1 MPSKDKSLHID
12 PIKAFTD
19 NYIWAIVNETNK
31 SLWVVDPGEAK
42 PVIDYIAK
50 HNLNLCGILITH
62 HHYDHCGGVAELR
75 QKYNIPVY
83 GPRHSDIL
91 ATDVVTDRQKIF
103 LPECNLS
110 FEVLAIPGHTL
121 EHIAYYCAQEHLL
134 FCGDTLFSAGC
145 GRVFEGTQQQMVD
158 SLMTLASLPD
168 DTLAYCAH
176 EYTLKNLQ
184 FAKQVE
190 PKNEDIVRHLAFVSS
205 LGHNPSVPTTLALEK
220 KINPFLRTDVATV
233 IAAAE
238 AQIGRPLA
246 TAVNVFSAIRE
257 WKNNF

>member
-1 MPSKDKSLHID
+1 MRSIHID

-19 NYIWAIVNETNK
+19 NYIWAIVNEMNK
-31 SLWVVDPGEAK
+31 SLWLVDPGEAK

-62 HHYDHCGGVAELR
+62 HHHDHCGGVAEL
-75 QKYNIPVY
+75 QAKYTVPVY
-83 GPRHSDIL
+83 GPKHSDIL
-91 ATDVVTDRQKIF
+91 ATHVVVDKQKIF
-103 LPECNLS
+103 LPECDLS

-121 EHIAYYCAQEHLL
+121 EHIAYYCAEKYLL

-145 GRVFEGTQQQMVD
+145 GRVFEGTMSQMVD

-168 DTLAYCAH
+168 DTLVYCAH

-190 PKNEDIVRHLAFVSS
+190 PKNEDIACHLAFVSS
-205 LGHNPSVPTTLALEK
+205 LGTNSSVPTTLALEK

-238 AQIGRPLA
+238 AEVGQPLA
-246 TAVNVFSAIRE
+246 TAVKVFSAIRE

>member
-1 MPSKDKSLHID
+1 MNIE

-19 NYIWAIVNETNK
+19 NYIWAIVNKSNK
-31 SLWVVDPGEAK
+31 SLWIVDPGEAK
-42 PVIDYIAK
+42 PVIEYIKAQD
-50 HNLNLCGILITH
+50 LNLCGILITH
-62 HHYDHCGGVAELR
+62 HHYDHCGGVAEL
-75 QKYNIPVY
+75 QKKYSIPVY
-83 GPRHSDIL
+83 GPKHSDIL
-91 ATDVVTDRQKIF
+91 ATHLVADKQKIF

-121 EHIAYYCAQEHLL
+121 EHIAYYCETEHLL

-158 SLMTLASLPD
+158 SLQTLASLPD
-168 DTLAYCAH
+168 DTLVYCAH

-184 FAKQVE
+184 FAQLVE
-190 PKNEDIVRHLAFVSS
+190 PQNEDSARQLAFVRG
-205 LGHNPSVPTTLALEK
+205 LEGKPSIPTTLALEK
-220 KINPFLRTDVATV
+220 KMNPFLRTHVATV

-238 AQIGRPLA
+238 AEAGKPLDE
-246 TAVNVFSAIRE
+246 AVNVFSAIRA

>member
-1 MPSKDKSLHID
+1 M
-12 PIKAFTD
+12 
-19 NYIWAIVNETNK
+19 NGTNQ

-62 HHYDHCGGVAELR
+62 RHHDHCGGIAELR
-75 QKYNIPVY
+75 QKCNIPVY
-83 GPRHSDIL
+83 GPEHSNIL
-91 ATDVVTDRQKIF
+91 ATHVVTGRQEIF

-121 EHIAYYCAQEHLL
+121 EHIAYYCAQEQLL

-158 SLMTLASLPD
+158 SLQTLASLPD
-168 DTLAYCAH
+168 DTLVYCAH

-190 PKNEDIVRHLAFVSS
+190 PNNEDIERHLAFVHS
-205 LGHNPSVPTTLALEK
+205 LGSKPSVPTTLALEK
-220 KINPFLRTDVATV
+220 KINPFLRIHVATV

-238 AQIGRPLA
+238 GEVGKPLHEG
-246 TAVNVFSAIRE
+246 VNVFSVIRE

>member
-1 MPSKDKSLHID
+1 MALIQIE

-42 PVIDYIAK
+42 PVIGYIEK
-50 HNLNLCGILITH
+50 HNLTLSGILITH

-83 GPRHSDIL
+83 GAKHKDIL
-91 ATDVVTDRQKIF
+91 ATHVVENKQTIL

-121 EHIAYYCAQEHLL
+121 EHIAYYCAAEHLL

-158 SLMTLASLPD
+158 SLQTLASLPD
-168 DTLAYCAH
+168 DTLVYCAH

-184 FAKQVE
+184 FAQHVE
-190 PKNEDIVRHLAFVSS
+190 PNNEDIARHLAFVSS
-205 LGHNPSVPTTLALEK
+205 LEGKSSVPTTLALEK
-220 KINPFLRTDVATV
+220 KINPFLRTHIATV

-238 AQIGRPLA
+238 TEVGKPLNE
-246 TAVNVFSAIRE
+246 AVSVFSAIRE

>member
-1 MPSKDKSLHID
+1 MNIE

-42 PVIDYIAK
+42 PVIDYSAK
-50 HNLNLCGILITH
+50 HNLNLSGILITH
-62 HHYDHCGGVAELR
+62 HHYDHCGAVAELR
-75 QKYNIPVY
+75 QKYTVPVY
-83 GPRHSDIL
+83 GPKHSDIL
-91 ATDVVTDRQKIF
+91 ATHVVVDKQKIF
-103 LPECNLS
+103 LPECDLS

-121 EHIAYYCAQEHLL
+121 EHIAYYCAEKHLL

-158 SLMTLASLPD
+158 SLQILASLPD
-168 DTLAYCAH
+168 DTLVYCAY

-184 FAKQVE
+184 FAQLVE
-190 PKNEDIVRHLAFVSS
+190 PQNENITRQLTFVHS
-205 LGHNPSVPTTLALEK
+205 LEHKPSVPTTLALEK
-220 KINPFLRTDVATV
+220 KMNPFLRTHVATV

-238 AQIGRPLA
+238 AQVGKPLNE
-246 TAVNVFSAIRE
+246 AVNVFSVLRE

>member
-1 MPSKDKSLHID
+1 MNIES
-12 PIKAFTD
+12 IKAFTD

-31 SLWVVDPGEAK
+31 SLWVIDPGEAK
-42 PVIDYIAK
+42 PVIEYIK
-50 HNLNLCGILITH
+50 DHHLNLCGILITH
-62 HHYDHCGGVAELR
+62 HHHDHCGGVAEL
-75 QKYNIPVY
+75 QSKYAIPVY
-83 GPRHSDIL
+83 GPKHSDIL
-91 ATDVVTDRQKIF
+91 VTHVVTDKQTIF
-103 LPECNLS
+103 LPECDLS

-121 EHIAYYCAQEHLL
+121 EHIAYYYAEKHLL

-158 SLMTLASLPD
+158 SLQILASLPD
-168 DTLAYCAH
+168 DTLVYCAH

-190 PKNEDIVRHLAFVSS
+190 PQNEDIARQLTFVRS
-205 LGHNPSVPTTLALEK
+205 LEGRPSVPTTLALEK
-220 KINPFLRTDVATV
+220 KINPFLRTHVATV

-238 AQIGRPLA
+238 AEVGKPLDE
-246 TAVNVFSAIRE
+246 AVNVFSAIRE